1 VGSRVSNG
9 RVRKQLICGGD
20 VPCDGPG
27 CPPVPLRTSL
37 VMMGSGVRVSPSRP
51 RLVPPLGGGLGS
63 QDTAPGCH
71 ESRRQTPN
79 RRPNDQET
87 VNGSMGSDGASGPGN
102 PRCCWRLRPI
112 ALELFRSCRGL
123 SRRRSRVRARRVV
136 DLPAAGCGSCSHLS
150 SVPFRF
156 GDARKG
162 ARVLGPRRSAVPG
175 ANWSPASRRARRRNG
190 RVRWYKGGAC
200 KNGIPACR
208 I

>member
-150 SVPFRF
+150 RKRAFRVF
-156 GDARKG
+156 RLGSEMPEKG
-162 ARVLGPRRSAVPG
+162 LEYWDHADPRY
-175 ANWSPASRRARRRNG
+175 RARTGRPLLVG
-190 RVRWYKGGAC
+190 RVVGTGA
-200 KNGIPACR
+200 
-208 I
+208 